1 MADDDIKKDADLQR
15 GKDPLENGAV
25 ENELDLLKS
34 IKDTLMAQTE
44 MLEGDI
50 SSELTSVKDVLT
62 SILDVNKKQLETL
75 SNQLNLDKSEI
86 QEDKI
91 DDLRAEERDR
101 EMLELFKDIKTVLG
115 KVEGNTEDSGK
126 RPIFGLLGLGAAAT
140 ALFSGSLA
148 KGALAVAGIGVGLG
162 LAAAG
167 FLLGAKAVEWTGETL
182 GDINYDHFV
191 DAGKGLS
198 KVAGSLD
205 GNAIKAIAAVFGGAA
220 LVTMGSKGVASIAMN
235 PVGIAANMAGVGLG
249 IGGFFAGFMLGA
261 KAVEGVDNL
270 FDGIDYGGLVKT
282 AHGFND
288 VIAALDGPSLGI
300 IGTLL
305 AVEIFKNSTFTGS
318 KFHLEGSSSAKAL
331 FGVGAGI
338 SAFFLGLTLGDALV
352 GLTDSNLASMT
363 KASEGLIKV
372 MRPLVDNKDVL
383 LGIGTLVA
391 AGIFGTFKGGFLK
404 SARVV
409 GGIALAGAAIG
420 SFFTGLNVGAIGTWI
435 GDGGDNL
442 AKLMNNVADGLNA
455 FSGTQIKSMLAAGG
469 IFGVVTAI
477 PGGAAVTGLATVGI
491 GLAGAAL
498 GAFFTGIGL
507 NDALLGAIGADG
519 STLNK
524 LMTNT
529 ASGLSSFNEI
539 DGVNLIAVGGGLAA
553 IGAGLFGFAT
563 GKFFDSAGKAIVS
576 FGEGAVDLVKD
587 LGSVVGLGD
596 GATERTTVI
605 ENLAQ
610 ELRQFSGLGPDLDA
624 AVNAVQNLPDMF
636 GNLKPKDEAEVL
648 RGITFYAGA
657 ARMLLNEFDFEAKD
671 RAFSNIERLNEVTK
685 GLDFKATIQLEGID
699 KVTEELDDLAVLLEK
714 ITNNTGIAIQPNL
727 LPISEG
733 DMKSNTPIAI
743 SSTTSSRANT
753 QFINFNSSSRVGLS
767 TGGPGE

>member
-15 GKDPLENGAV
+15 GKDSLENGAV

-44 MLEGDI
+44 VLEGDI

-62 SILDVNKKQLETL
+62 SILDVNKKQLESL

-86 QEDKI
+86 QDDKI

-126 RPIFGLLGLGAAAT
+126 RPIFGMLGLGAAA
-140 ALFSGSLA
+140 AAIFSGGLA
-148 KGALAVAGIGVGLG
+148 RSALAVAGIGIGLG

-167 FLLGAKAVEWTGETL
+167 FLLGAKAVELTGETL

-198 KVAGSLD
+198 KVAASL
-205 GNAIKAIAAVFGGAA
+205 NTEAIVAVAGVFGGAA

-282 AHGFND
+282 AEGFND

-352 GLTDSNLASMT
+352 GLTDSNLTSMT
-363 KASEGLIKV
+363 KASEGLVKVIK
-372 MRPLVDNKDVL
+372 PLVENKAVL
-383 LGIGTLVA
+383 LGLGTLLA
-391 AGIFGTFKGGFLK
+391 AGIFGSFKGGFLRTG
-404 SARVV
+404 RVV

-420 SFFTGLNVGAIGTWI
+420 TFFTGLNVGAIGTWI

-442 AKLMNNVADGLNA
+442 AKLMNNVATGLNA
-455 FSGTQIKSMLAAGG
+455 FSGNQIKAMLAAGG

-519 STLNK
+519 STLKN
-524 LMTNT
+524 LMVNT
-529 ASGLSSFNEI
+529 ATGLKAFNNI

-553 IGAGLFGFAT
+553 IGAGLLGFAT
-563 GKFFDSAGKAIVS
+563 GKFFEASGRKIIE
-576 FGEGAVDLVKD
+576 FGEGIAD
-587 LGSVVGLGD
+587 LGKDAFAWLGM
-596 GATERTTVI
+596 GEG
-605 ENLAQ
+605 AQ
-610 ELRQFSGLGPDLDA
+610 ERNTVLEVLAEDLRNFAGLGPDLDA

-636 GNLKPKDEAEVL
+636 SNLKPKDEAEVL
-648 RGITFYAGA
+648 RGIKFYAGA
-657 ARMLLNEFDFEAKD
+657 ARLLLNEFDFEAKD
-671 RAFSNIERLNEVTK
+671 RAFQNLADLNEVTK

-699 KVTEELDDLAVLLEK
+699 RVTEELDDLAELLEK
-714 ITNNTGIAIQPNL
+714 ITNNTGIAIQPNI

-733 DMKSNTPIAI
+733 DMKPNTPIAI

-753 QFINFNSSSRVGLS
+753 QFINFNSSSRIGLS